1 MTAEINT
8 LLEPIN
14 EASPAGEDARYEFS
28 FEMMEAEVKKFG
40 SLFGETVD
48 WAVVQSHAT
57 EVITK
62 HSKDF
67 KAMCYLTRALVE
79 SEGLPGLEQG
89 LALLA
94 ESLIRFG
101 SDLYPRRKRGR
112 DGAVEW
118 LNHQLKLA
126 LPKLPNE
133 QLTWE
138 ALSRCNDAVEEIQR
152 HFDEVFQDSEAD
164 FFELR
169 SELNRLLQSAGVDE
183 THTAPS
189 EPEVQQDPVEL
200 SQPKPESQ
208 PSPEPTQSTPAVV
221 KPSVAKPASRQQ
233 KEVDI
238 DTDFS
243 SPTASKRTLKKVAE
257 MILASEPELPLS
269 YRIHR
274 HLTWS
279 DIEELPDHQNN
290 ETPLILAVSQDKQS
304 EYRDKAKQ
312 ESDIDTIKRLER
324 TLTDAP
330 FWLTGHYY
338 VYQMLKNLSLE
349 EAAQAVSEEVKA
361 FAQSLPGIEAL
372 SFKNSIPFANEAT
385 IEWLNK
391 ASSSASNAG
400 QQVLPSVVVQEG
412 DLVSMDDVT
421 LENLG
426 ERVAEVAQN
435 LELDSSGRGQFMLH
449 LQIVKAYQAVGLY
462 ALCLPY
468 LEKLWVIRDEMS
480 LSSWEP
486 HLSLQLDELSQKIL
500 KQLYP
505 NKELL
510 PAKFEEWESIYN

>member
-1 MTAEINT
+1 MSVEINA

-14 EASPAGEDARYEFS
+14 EASPTGEDARYEFS

-48 WAVVQSHAT
+48 WSVVQNHAT
-57 EVITK
+57 EVITQ

-67 KAMCYLTRALVE
+67 KAMCYLSRAMVE
-79 SEGLPGLEQG
+79 SDGLSGLEKG
-89 LALLA
+89 LSLLA
-94 ESLIRFG
+94 ESLARFG
-101 SDLYPRRKRGR
+101 ADLYPRRKRGR

-133 QLTWE
+133 QLTWQ
-138 ALSRCNDAVEEIQR
+138 ALSQCNDRVEEIQR

-169 SELNRLLQSAGVDE
+169 TEINRLMQSANVDMSHSAS
-183 THTAPS
+183 T
-189 EPEVQQDPVEL
+189 EPELAQEPVATEPAPAET
-200 SQPKPESQ
+200 Q
-208 PSPEPTQSTPAVV
+208 PEPKAAQVTPVQP
-221 KPSVAKPASRQQ
+221 KPSVAAPIRRPA

-257 MILASEPELPLS
+257 TLLSAEPELALS

-312 ESDIDTIKRLER
+312 ESDLDTIKRLER

-330 FWLTGHYY
+330 FWLTGHFY
-338 VYQMLKNLSLE
+338 VYQMLKNLNLE

-361 FAQSLPGIEAL
+361 FAQSLPGIEVL

-391 ASSSASNAG
+391 ARSSATGNG

-480 LSSWEP
+480 LSGWEP
-486 HLSLQLDELSQKIL
+486 HLSLQLDELTQKIL

-510 PAKFEEWESIYN
+510 PAKFEAWESIYN